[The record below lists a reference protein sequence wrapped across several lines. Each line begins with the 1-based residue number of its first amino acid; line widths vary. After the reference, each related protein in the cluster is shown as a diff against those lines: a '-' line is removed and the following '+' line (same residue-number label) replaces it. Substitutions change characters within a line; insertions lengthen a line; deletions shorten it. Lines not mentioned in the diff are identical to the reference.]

1 MESSQPKTVLTETI
15 FGKIDPPLIREA
27 TSSANFEYILDTVE
41 GVPVTSTETAKIY
54 FIPKPATRFGYREK
68 IYLMAKTFGID
79 TEKVKHSLNGN
90 VATFSDGQQTL
101 TIDIGNFN
109 FSFDSQLD
117 SDDSAFL
124 SRSGFYI
131 PSKKEIENRAID
143 FLKTIGRYPDE
154 LAKGAVD
161 VTYLKYNPSFQ
172 SYTNVS
178 SKAEANLVEIDFYR
192 PDLDGMPITT
202 PRFFNSQ
209 NYVIMLFKEDG
220 FKIVKSRISFFEKSE
235 TQVGIYPV
243 KTGEAAWNELVN
255 GKGKVVAARLGAK
268 NITIKNM
275 KIYYF
280 DPDTYQPYLQPVYVF
295 YDDKDFVAYVP
306 AIANEFLTE

>member
-1 MESSQPKTVLTETI
+1 MESSQPKTILTETI
-15 FGKIDPPLIREA
+15 FGKIDPPLISEA

-41 GVPVTSTETAKIY
+41 GVPVTSTETAKVY

-90 VATFSDGQQTL
+90 IATFADGQQTL

-109 FSFDSQLD
+109 FSYESKFDST
-117 SDDSAFL
+117 DSASL

-154 LAKGAVD
+154 LAKGSVD

-178 SKAEANLVEIDFYR
+178 GKVEANLVEIDFYR
-192 PDLDGMPITT
+192 PDLDGIPITT

-220 FKIVKSRISFFEKSE
+220 FKVVKSRISFFEKSD
-235 TQVGIYPV
+235 TQVGIYPI
-243 KTGEAAWNELVN
+243 KTGEVAWNELVS
-255 GKGKVVAARLGAK
+255 GKGKVISARLGAK

-275 KIYYF
+275 KIYYL

-295 YDDKDFVAYVP
+295 YDDKDFVAYVS
-306 AIANEFLTE
+306 AVANEYLTE